1 MDRILI
7 VDDEF
12 LIRYTLEE
20 GLKDRGYDAY
30 SVATVE
36 EGLEFVRKYHPGV
49 LLLDNLLENS
59 VGMDEIVNFKN
70 ADEELQVIMM
80 TAYGSV
86 SQAVEATK
94 RGAYDYILKPFDV
107 DEIDMLIK
115 RCLEQKRNRDSLV
128 FLKGDVPQFLGV
140 SEAAARIRHL
150 IQVLGENLSVNVLLR
165 GETGTGKEV
174 VARQIHANS
183 ARKDNLMVRI
193 NCGAIP
199 ENLMESELFGYERG
213 AFAGALKTKKGLIE
227 LADGG
232 TVFLDEIGE
241 LPMAMQT
248 KLLTFL
254 DDRKFKRIGALEDTA
269 VDVRIIA
276 ATNRNLEEA
285 IKAGQFREDLFYRLN
300 VMQIE
305 IPPLRDRREDIPVLC
320 DYYLDYYNKAF
331 ARNIEKVDP
340 DFMRELLLYDW
351 KGNVRELKNIFE
363 RCFLFS
369 QGNILE
375 KHVELAPVEREA
387 RPESGDC
394 IYLKDLKKGPIDLE
408 QEVAAIETALV
419 TVSRTNL
426 NRSFVQDVPYTLV
439 DADGNAQYAMIND
452 GRREYLEYLNKLYV
466 DGIIDRDFVNRT
478 EADTKKLMYNGTVAC
493 MAVGNWET
501 REIIQLGQTVDPS
514 FMIQGFAASQKR
526 GRSLHHRLSP
536 RAGHRLQRRLPDFHD
551 LQVSRAGR
559 EVDRFPVFRSGS
571 GADELR
577 PAGVRRT
584 HHLDQG

>member
-1 MDRILI
+1 
-7 VDDEF
+7 
-12 LIRYTLEE
+12 
-20 GLKDRGYDAY
+20 
-30 SVATVE
+30 
-36 EGLEFVRKYHPGV
+36 
-49 LLLDNLLENS
+49 
-59 VGMDEIVNFKN
+59 MDEIVNFKN

-375 KHVELAPVEREA
+375 NTWSWR
-387 RPESGDC
+387 RSSGR
-394 IYLKDLKKGPIDLE
+394 
-408 QEVAAIETALV
+408 Q
-419 TVSRTNL
+419 
-426 NRSFVQDVPYTLV
+426 
-439 DADGNAQYAMIND
+439 
-452 GRREYLEYLNKLYV
+452 GRR
-466 DGIIDRDFVNRT
+466 
-478 EADTKKLMYNGTVAC
+478 AGT
-493 MAVGNWET
+493 
-501 REIIQLGQTVDPS
+501 
-514 FMIQGFAASQKR
+514 ASI
-526 GRSLHHRLSP
+526 
-536 RAGHRLQRRLPDFHD
+536 
-551 LQVSRAGR
+551 
-559 EVDRFPVFRSGS
+559 
-571 GADELR
+571 
-577 PAGVRRT
+577 
-584 HHLDQG
+584 

>member
-30 SVATVE
+30 SVPTVE
-36 EGLEFVRKYHPGV
+36 EGLEFVKKYHPGV

-375 KHVELAPVEREA
+375 KHVELAPIERKT

-408 QEVAAIETALV
+408 QEVAALEKRYMSEALKLSGNNLTRAAALLGV
-419 TVSRTNL
+419 TRFSMKRKME
-426 NRSFVQDVPYTLV
+426 RE
-439 DADGNAQYAMIND
+439 DG
-452 GRREYLEYLNKLYV
+452 EK
-466 DGIIDRDFVNRT
+466 
-478 EADTKKLMYNGTVAC
+478 
-493 MAVGNWET
+493 
-501 REIIQLGQTVDPS
+501 
-514 FMIQGFAASQKR
+514 
-526 GRSLHHRLSP
+526 
-536 RAGHRLQRRLPDFHD
+536 
-551 LQVSRAGR
+551 
-559 EVDRFPVFRSGS
+559 
-571 GADELR
+571 
-577 PAGVRRT
+577 
-584 HHLDQG
+584 